1 MLFKSSTLLRNK
13 NDAISDLAHQESE
26 PIYITK
32 NDVGDIMGT
41 SIEASERREE
51 LNRLKAK
58 LAAAEDIRASGHIGV
73 SLEES
78 RARLAKICIL
88 SQQQSITRKIRKE
101 WKSCV
106 KRLKRQEMRL
116 VNRHIWSASEI

>member
-26 PIYITK
+26 PYYITK

-78 RARLAKICIL
+78 RARLAKICI
-88 SQQQSITRKIRKE
+88 
-101 WKSCV
+101 
-106 KRLKRQEMRL
+106 
-116 VNRHIWSASEI
+116 